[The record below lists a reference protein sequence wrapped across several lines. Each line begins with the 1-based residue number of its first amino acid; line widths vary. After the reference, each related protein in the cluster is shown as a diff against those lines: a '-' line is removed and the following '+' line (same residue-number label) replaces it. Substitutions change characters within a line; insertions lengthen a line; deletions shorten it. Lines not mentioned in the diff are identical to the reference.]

1 MTTTNCRKFKGEI
14 ENYLV
19 NGQNN
24 IDSKINNVFSSRDY
38 AHAGGAVSLALYDD
52 RLEVWSDGM
61 LLFGLRVVAGRS
73 GSFKPHMG
81 GSFRA
86 VNNRQE

>member
-24 IDSKINNVFSSRDY
+24 IDSKTNNL
-38 AHAGGAVSLALYDD
+38 LAP
-52 RLEVWSDGM
+52 RC
-61 LLFGLRVVAGRS
+61 
-73 GSFKPHMG
+73 FKW
-81 GSFRA
+81 
-86 VNNRQE
+86 VKQN